1 VGNGYVCLSVAMEPT
16 HKRIL
21 GIRTSIE
28 RSRLVAHR
36 FIQSMI
42 REYGKYNISTDG
54 GTWYPQA
61 CIFLNVEHHFHSL
74 YQKSIIE
81 RTIHYMKDITECFDG
96 YFPCKKDNDY
106 KLKRVMN
113 WLDCFLDM
121 HDRAVME
128 KIAKWPQPNCN
139 NIKLLMRM

>member
-1 VGNGYVCLSVAMEPT
+1 M
-16 HKRIL
+16 
-21 GIRTSIE
+21 
-28 RSRLVAHR
+28 LVAEQ
-36 FIQSMI
+36 FIQSLI
-42 REYGKYNISTDG
+42 RRYGKHNISTDG

-128 KIAKWPQPNCN
+128 NC
-139 NIKLLMRM
+139 